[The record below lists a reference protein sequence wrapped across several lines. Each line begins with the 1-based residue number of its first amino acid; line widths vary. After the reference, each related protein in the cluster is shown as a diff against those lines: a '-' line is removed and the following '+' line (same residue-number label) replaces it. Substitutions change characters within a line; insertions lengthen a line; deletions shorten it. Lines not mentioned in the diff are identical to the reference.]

1 MADNKDYYDILGV
14 NKTSTAAEIKSAYRK
29 LALQYHPDRN
39 KTKEAEE
46 KFKEVTK
53 AYEVLSNE
61 EKRKTYDQFGHAAFD
76 QGAGQ
81 GPFSGAG
88 GPFGGQQG
96 GGGQYGPFTYTYSSN
111 GNGQGFDF
119 GGFSDPFEIFE
130 QFFGGGGSPFG
141 QRARRPVYS
150 ITISFQ
156 DAVHGAEKE
165 VTINNKKQTI
175 KIPAGVDRGSRIRFG
190 EYDVVV
196 DVTPDAKFARE
207 GYDIITEQPISYS
220 NAALGIELSIVT
232 IDGPVKIRVPAGTQ
246 PNTLIRLSGRGVK
259 RVQGNG
265 RGDHYV
271 RIKLNIPKK
280 LTHRQKELLEALQK
294 EEPVSMSDDKKG
306 KRLVLIYYPQ
316 FIVIDFFYYYMLPL
330 KYAVRCK

>member
-1 MADNKDYYDILGV
+1 MADGKDYYDILGV
-14 NKTSTAAEIKSAYRK
+14 SKTAAQQEIKSAYRK

-61 EKRKTYDQFGHAAFD
+61 EKRKSYDQFGHAAFE

-81 GPFSGAG
+81 GPFGGAGG
-88 GPFGGQQG
+88 GPFGGAQ
-96 GGGQYGPFTYTYSSN
+96 GGGQYGPFTYSYST
-111 GNGQGFDF
+111 NGQGFDF

-130 QFFGGGGSPFG
+130 QFFGGAARS
-141 QRARRPVYS
+141 RRPVYS

-165 VTINNKKQTI
+165 VTIDGKKQKI
-175 KIPAGVDRGSRIRFG
+175 KIPAGVDRGSRIRF
-190 EYDVVV
+190 EAYDIVV
-196 DVTPDAKFARE
+196 DVMSDGKFSRE
-207 GYDIITEQPISYS
+207 GYDIVTEEELSYPDV
-220 NAALGIELSIVT
+220 ALGRELSVET

-246 PNTLIRLSGRGVK
+246 PNTLIRLSGRGV
-259 RVQGNG
+259 RRIRGSG

-271 RIKLNIPKK
+271 KIKVAVPKK
-280 LTHRQKELLEALQK
+280 MNHKEKELLENLQREMSGTPS
-294 EEPVSMSDDKKG
+294 EEKKN
-306 KRLVLIYYPQ
+306 KSW
-316 FIVIDFFYYYMLPL
+316 F
-330 KYAVRCK
+330 